1 MRGKAIGRSLPVH
14 HLHLMGAFTLQV
26 DGTRIHLGRREERL
40 LAFLAMH
47 GPCHRPFVAGSLW
60 PNSDEARAL
69 SNLRAAV
76 LKVRQ
81 AAREVLD
88 VDGSTLSLSPSV
100 VVDLVELVESVEQ
113 VVHHETLDGERAEH
127 LLGTG
132 VLLPGWYDDWVMFER
147 ERLHHR
153 RVRALEVL
161 AVQEL
166 ETGHADLA
174 LAAARDAV
182 ALEPLRESAHRLLIR
197 AHLAL
202 GNRALAVT
210 VLAHYQRDL
219 ARDLHIEPSP
229 ELLQEVREGLGRAPQ
244 PTARATAQRDSRT

>member
-81 AAREVLD
+81 AAREVLE

>member
-1 MRGKAIGRSLPVH
+1 MRGTATGRSLPM
-14 HLHLMGAFTLQV
+14 HLHLMGAFTLEV
-26 DGTRIHLGRREERL
+26 DGTRVHLGRREERL

-76 LKVRQ
+76 LKVRR
-81 AAREVLD
+81 AAHDVLE
-88 VDGSTLSLSPSV
+88 VDGSMLTLSQSV
-100 VVDLVELVESVEQ
+100 GVDLVDLVESAEQ
-113 VVHHETLDGERAEH
+113 VVHHESLDGELAEH

-166 ETGHADLA
+166 EAGHADLA

-210 VLAHYQRDL
+210 VLARYRRDL

-229 ELLQEVREGLGRAPQ
+229 EILQEVRDGLGKAPQ
-244 PTARATAQRDSRT
+244 PTAPAPVPRDSR

>member
-1 MRGKAIGRSLPVH
+1 
-14 HLHLMGAFTLQV
+14 
-26 DGTRIHLGRREERL
+26 
-40 LAFLAMH
+40 
-47 GPCHRPFVAGSLW
+47 
-60 PNSDEARAL
+60 
-69 SNLRAAV
+69 
-76 LKVRQ
+76 
-81 AAREVLD
+81 
-88 VDGSTLSLSPSV
+88 
-100 VVDLVELVESVEQ
+100 VEQ

>member
-100 VVDLVELVESVEQ
+100 VVDLVELVQSVEQ